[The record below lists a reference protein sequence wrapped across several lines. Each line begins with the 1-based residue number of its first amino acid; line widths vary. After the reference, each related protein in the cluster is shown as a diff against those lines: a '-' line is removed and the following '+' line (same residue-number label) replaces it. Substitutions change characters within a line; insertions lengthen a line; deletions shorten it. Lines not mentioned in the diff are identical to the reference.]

1 MGTRRLSPEAKILN
15 LYDDLSEDGK
25 RIVYDLLRA
34 KQPKRTA
41 AKKSTAKKR
50 AAQSAAQRSSS
61 QRTGAE
67 QSTQSS
73 ATEKDAATDVGDG
86 SE

>member
-15 LYDDLSEDGK
+15 LYDDLSDDGK

-50 AAQSAAQRSSS
+50 AAQSAAQQTSSKD
-61 QRTGAE
+61 RTEEQTSGAGI
-67 QSTQSS
+67 QSAGEGPQP
-73 ATEKDAATDVGDG
+73 
-86 SE
+86 